1 MPFLMLFPSLS
12 TAVQMLISA
21 WFLGTMFLVHTTKAQ
36 SIDLVLGKSANS
48 TELAQLGLIASA
60 NDIALPSVDPIGA
73 LRGFMEND
81 QAINILTVIVLYGYF
96 VLTQFVGGAAW
107 CTMSGATY
115 GWYYF
120 KDNEKEKIK
129 FPITKSLGR
138 SLFYHTG
145 SIAFSAFVIAFCDM
159 LRAAAAYLE
168 KQMGP
173 TNNFMVKLAF
183 KVLNC
188 CLACLKK
195 TVKFISYYGLVWV
208 ACQGSSFCAG
218 CFKTF
223 FFFLQNPGQVAI
235 NALVTKLLKLIA
247 ILSSP
252 LACAV
257 VFYYILDSVMATKHA
272 GYPAAIIFVL
282 AALMTVSCMHVFD
295 CTITTIFVC
304 CFQDKAEFGG
314 RFMSKRLASAF
325 GIKQKKGSDTTV
337 ETSSADDGAVQ
348 SL

>member
-1 MPFLMLFPSLS
+1 
-12 TAVQMLISA
+12 
-21 WFLGTMFLVHTTKAQ
+21 
-36 SIDLVLGKSANS
+36 
-48 TELAQLGLIASA
+48 
-60 NDIALPSVDPIGA
+60 
-73 LRGFMEND
+73 
-81 QAINILTVIVLYGYF
+81 
-96 VLTQFVGGAAW
+96 VGGAAW

-159 LRAAAAYLE
+159 LRAAAAYIE

-183 KVLNC
+183 KVVNC

-235 NALVTKLLKLIA
+235 NALVTKLLKLVA

-252 LACAV
+252 LACSIA
-257 VFYYILDSVMATKHA
+257 FYYILDTVMATKHA

-282 AALMTVSCMHVFD
+282 AALMTVSCMTVFE

-325 GIKQKKGSDTTV
+325 GIKQTKKEEAADKPAAGG
-337 ETSSADDGAVQ
+337 DDGGDAVQ

>member
-1 MPFLMLFPSLS
+1 
-12 TAVQMLISA
+12 
-21 WFLGTMFLVHTTKAQ
+21 MFLFRNQTC
-36 SIDLVLGKSANS
+36 SFSNS
-48 TELAQLGLIASA
+48 RT
-60 NDIALPSVDPIGA
+60 
-73 LRGFMEND
+73 
-81 QAINILTVIVLYGYF
+81 
-96 VLTQFVGGAAW
+96 
-107 CTMSGATY
+107 
-115 GWYYF
+115 
-120 KDNEKEKIK
+120 
-129 FPITKSLGR
+129 
-138 SLFYHTG
+138 LF
-145 SIAFSAFVIAFCDM
+145 FSETRHCF
-159 LRAAAAYLE
+159 Y
-168 KQMGP
+168 
-173 TNNFMVKLAF
+173 
-183 KVLNC
+183 
-188 CLACLKK
+188 
-195 TVKFISYYGLVWV
+195 
-208 ACQGSSFCAG
+208 
-218 CFKTF
+218 FKTF

-325 GIKQKKGSDTTV
+325 GIKQKKGSDTSV